1 MLNYIAEPAL
11 LLPLVP
17 PGTELDYF
25 QGTTFVSVVG
35 FLFLDT
41 KLVGFPIPRHRN
53 FEEVN
58 LRFYVR
64 RRSADTWRRGVC
76 FVREIVPRQAIA
88 IVARTFYGEHYM
100 ALPMKHNVVQENG
113 RLRVEYGW
121 RRDSKWESL
130 SMTGSGEPV
139 TVAAG
144 THEEFIVDHHW
155 GYTSIARGLSEYRV
169 EHPCWPVWPATMWKL
184 QSNIADLYGSE
195 FVETLAA
202 KPASAFIAEGS
213 FVSVFRRE
221 VAVVP

>member
-1 MLNYIAEPAL
+1 MLNYIVEPTL

-17 PGTELDYF
+17 PGTELDYYR
-25 QGTTFVSVVG
+25 GTTFVSLVG

-41 KLVGFPIPRHRN
+41 KLVGLPIPRHRN

-88 IVARTFYGEHYM
+88 IVARTFYGERYM
-100 ALPMKHNVVQENG
+100 ALPMKHDVVQENG
-113 RLRVEYGW
+113 MISVEYGW
-121 RRDSKWESL
+121 RRGLKWESL

-155 GYTSIARGLSEYRV
+155 GYTSVARGLSEYHV
-169 EHPCWPVWPATMWKL
+169 EHPRWRIWPAMMWEL

-195 FVETLAA
+195 FVETLTA
-202 KPASAFIAEGS
+202 KPTSAFIAEGS

-221 VAVVP
+221 VTVVP